1 MLSTKA
7 ENGRSLDY
15 FDDGDSIP
23 SMEQLRKQYPLSI
36 MREQEPLSAG
46 AEETSQ
52 SNQRSVLIKRGFM
65 KAKRDS
71 VSISNIMFENTSSYW
86 AKWSLKFLYTPICR
100 LFLFPYTSVRS
111 RSNSENAINWLWVNW
126 LKSCL
131 KWSKEWNSH
140 VNYHNQAEDVHCP
153 MDLRLHRIP

>member
-1 MLSTKA
+1 MTIKLHTLFRLYSQIIVSVSVIELACGEYGEDKIEILSTKA
-7 ENGRSLDY
+7 ENGKCLDY
-15 FDDGDSIP
+15 FEDGASIP

-71 VSISNIMFENTSSYW
+71 VS
-86 AKWSLKFLYTPICR
+86 
-100 LFLFPYTSVRS
+100 VR
-111 RSNSENAINWLWVNW
+111 
-126 LKSCL
+126 
-131 KWSKEWNSH
+131 
-140 VNYHNQAEDVHCP
+140 
-153 MDLRLHRIP
+153 

>member
-71 VSISNIMFENTSSYW
+71 VSISNKMFENASSYM
-86 AKWSLKFLYTPICR
+86 KPQVPIYAN
-100 LFLFPYTSVRS
+100 L
-111 RSNSENAINWLWVNW
+111 
-126 LKSCL
+126 
-131 KWSKEWNSH
+131 
-140 VNYHNQAEDVHCP
+140 
-153 MDLRLHRIP
+153 